1 MPYPRLLQ
9 EYLHTQSC
17 PLSKISFVLYQ
28 SPYFF
33 ALFKSAPWCSVQ
45 ILEDTI
51 LILQPPKW
59 IRFGGGG
66 ASWTVASPRVC
77 CDGGNGRRESR
88 GSVCC
93 RRQDPLRDDE
103 TALGEGACRE
113 SIVRCGCAQLSETG
127 EEAVGLRLEL
137 RYLGGGPKLQTQVII
152 DQGCVDWL
160 RRPQSCYGK
169 RGRPATRIDF
179 EYRQVRKKRKTFK
192 NHGFCNLDQSI
203 RPKPLGYGALCS
215 SFNGKCHRPEVLNSS
230 LISDLQHQSSL
241 SSSTLSPRSDTQS

>member
-1 MPYPRLLQ
+1 
-9 EYLHTQSC
+9 
-17 PLSKISFVLYQ
+17 
-28 SPYFF
+28 
-33 ALFKSAPWCSVQ
+33 
-45 ILEDTI
+45 
-51 LILQPPKW
+51 
-59 IRFGGGG
+59 
-66 ASWTVASPRVC
+66 VASPRLC
-77 CDGGNGRRESR
+77 CAEETEEGNREAACAVE
-88 GSVCC
+88 GSTLVES
-93 RRQDPLRDDE
+93 DE
-103 TALGEGACRE
+103 TALGDGACRE